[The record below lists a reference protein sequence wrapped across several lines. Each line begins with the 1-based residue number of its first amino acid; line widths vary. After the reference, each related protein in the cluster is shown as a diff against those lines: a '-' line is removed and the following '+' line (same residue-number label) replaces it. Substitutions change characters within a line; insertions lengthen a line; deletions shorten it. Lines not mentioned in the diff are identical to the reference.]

1 MSDSAVT
8 GYALRETKDLAR
20 ADVLGLYEANRWSSA
35 AKPDLL
41 LTALGNSDAVVTAWA
56 PGHGGGDVLIGLG
69 NALSDGALV
78 VFYPHLLVH
87 PDWHGRGVGR
97 AIIARLQARYA
108 GFHQHALISE
118 PEAVGFYERCGFTKA
133 GDCQAMWIYA
143 GGDG

>member
-1 MSDSAVT
+1 MTIDAMT
-8 GYALRETKDLAR
+8 GYVLRETRDLGR
-20 ADVLGLYEANRWSSA
+20 AEVIGLYAANRWSSA

-41 LTALGNSDAVVTAWA
+41 MTAIGNSDRVVTAWA
-56 PGHGGGDVLIGLG
+56 GTTLIGLG

-78 VFYPHLLVH
+78 VYYPHLLVH

-97 AIIARLQARYA
+97 AIIGRLQERYA
-108 GFHQHALISE
+108 GFHQHALISDAA
-118 PEAVGFYERCGFTKA
+118 AVGFYERCGFSRA